1 MKTYI
6 WALPTR
12 IFHWLLAIS
21 FAIAFIIS
29 DFEEL
34 QNLHFAFG
42 LFVGTI
48 IFFRLIYGIIGPK
61 YSDFRSF
68 PVGLKSQ
75 KEFVKTFFSK
85 TKVYSGH
92 NPAASLVML
101 SIFLVGLGCSIS
113 GYLIYTTENNLLQ
126 LNLNDDFLEEI
137 HEIAANLFLFL
148 VGIHLLGIIFD
159 LVFHSKTETL
169 KSIFTGYK
177 KVVDE
182 NVKLN
187 KTQKFFSILW
197 LIIPL
202 LIFYYALGFK
212 NTESTNDKAG
222 NIKTEQYE
230 NEEDDD

>member
-12 IFHWLLAIS
+12 IFHWLMAVS
-21 FAIAFIIS
+21 FAIAFILS

-42 LFVGTI
+42 LFVGAI

-61 YSDFRSF
+61 YSNFRSF
-68 PVGLKSQ
+68 PIGIKSQ
-75 KEFVKTFFSK
+75 QEFIKTFFLK
-85 TKVYSGH
+85 TKTYSGH

-101 SIFLVGLGCSIS
+101 SIFLVGLSCSIS
-113 GYLIYTTENNLLQ
+113 GYLIYATENNILQ
-126 LNLNDDFLEEI
+126 IALNDDFLEEI

-148 VGIHLLGIIFD
+148 VGIHLLGVIFD
-159 LVFHSKTETL
+159 LVFHSKVETL

-177 KVVDE
+177 KVDDE
-182 NVKLN
+182 DVKLN
-187 KTQKFFSILW
+187 KVQKFFSILW
-197 LIIPL
+197 LIIPTL
-202 LIFYYALGFK
+202 LFYYALEFK
-212 NTESTNDKAG
+212 NTKSENEKTN
-222 NIKTEQYE
+222 NNNTEQHE